1 MNFTV
6 SIISSLTQRSTL
18 YLLLSL
24 SLFCVDTRANES
36 SGSYTVGISVW
47 SGYPQSVNGFKDA
60 LTQAGLIEEENVTY
74 LYRNAESSKE
84 KQISIAEEFRDK
96 NVDLVYSLTT
106 PGTIIVKQYMPDSTP
121 IVFSIVTYPADAGLI
136 ESFDYSGNN
145 LVGTS
150 NFVELKH
157 YVKLLKDVLP
167 EVTSVAIFRRK
178 GEPNSKIQAVN
189 LERLLRRE
197 NVEVIHLQAST
208 TEEVALMA
216 ADIAASVDAFISTTD
231 TLMQGGG
238 ERQLINV
245 SQLTKT
251 PILSSNKQG
260 IFDGSTLGPV
270 ADFYVLGKMSG
281 EKAAMILKKKLS
293 PSSLESSLQNPPN
306 ILVNRRSL
314 EHQGLTLPSDHSTY
328 IFIN

>member
-1 MNFTV
+1 M
-6 SIISSLTQRSTL
+6 SLLTQRSTL

-24 SLFCVDTRANES
+24 SLLCANASAGES
-36 SGSYTVGISVW
+36 PKSYIIGISVW

-60 LTQAGLIEEENVTY
+60 LKQAGLVEKENVTY
-74 LYRNAESSKE
+74 LYRNAGSSKE
-84 KQISIAEEFRDK
+84 KQVVIAEEFRDK

-167 EVTSVAIFRRK
+167 DVKSVAIFRRK

-197 NVEVIHLQAST
+197 NVEVIHQQAST

-238 ERQLINV
+238 EQQLINV
-245 SQLTKT
+245 SKLTKT

-270 ADFYVLGKMSG
+270 ADFYILGKMSG
-281 EKAAMILKKKLS
+281 EKAVMILKKKLA

-306 ILVNRRSL
+306 ILVNRESL
-314 EHQGLTLPSDHSTY
+314 EHQGLTLPNDNSTY

>member
-47 SGYPQSVNGFKDA
+47 SGYPQSVIGFKDA

-189 LERLLRRE
+189 LDRLLRRE
-197 NVEVIHLQAST
+197 SVEVIHQQAST
-208 TEEVALMA
+208 TEEVA
-216 ADIAASVDAFISTTD
+216 
-231 TLMQGGG
+231 
-238 ERQLINV
+238 
-245 SQLTKT
+245 
-251 PILSSNKQG
+251 
-260 IFDGSTLGPV
+260 
-270 ADFYVLGKMSG
+270 
-281 EKAAMILKKKLS
+281 
-293 PSSLESSLQNPPN
+293 
-306 ILVNRRSL
+306 
-314 EHQGLTLPSDHSTY
+314 
-328 IFIN
+328 